1 MLGRIMVALV
11 GIPLL
16 IVILF
21 FSPVIVLTVAFSAL
35 CAIAAYEGGAVTVDA
50 RADASVPRREMYVDT
65 QLSPGQYLTP
75 AALHSDARA
84 HGLRALEKRKAL
96 MNIDAT
102 VLRAGVRYQ
111 KDYDL
116 GDRCDVRD
124 DRLQVQF
131 EGRIIE
137 INEVWKEGAHT
148 VSLQFGDKLPTAY
161 GR

>member
-1 MLGRIMVALV
+1 MDVRQNQQTPQRVLLLDTGLTLSQWPTQAALR
-11 GIPLL
+11 
-16 IVILF
+16 
-21 FSPVIVLTVAFSAL
+21 
-35 CAIAAYEGGAVTVDA
+35 AAAEAAA
-50 RADASVPRREMYVDT
+50 RA
-65 QLSPGQYLTP
+65 
-75 AALHSDARA
+75 ALLA
-84 HGLRALEKRKAL
+84 
-96 MNIDAT
+96 
-102 VLRAGVRYQ
+102 RAGVTNIDVTVLQNHLCYLR
-111 KDYDL
+111 DYDL